1 MNTLIINVT
10 ESSYTQEVVESDR
23 PVLID
28 FWAPWCGPCKA
39 LIPTLDSLAT
49 VYADQV
55 KIVKVNADENKSLV
69 ERFGVR
75 TLPSLIMVRG
85 EKTLGNLSGRTR
97 THMAR
102 EIDSM
107 LE

>member
-1 MNTLIINVT
+1 MNPLITDVGGANFDREVT
-10 ESSYTQEVVESDR
+10 ECDR

-39 LIPTLDSLAT
+39 LAPTLDSLAA

-55 KIVKVNADENKSLV
+55 KIVKVNADENKPLL

-75 TLPSLIMVRG
+75 TLPSLVLVHG
-85 EKTLGNLSGRTR
+85 DKTLGNLSGRTR

-107 LE
+107 LK